1 VKCETQSVHPQGQ
14 RVPENVGQL
23 RPRELAERLAQ
34 PDTPLLVDVREPE
47 EWQFCH
53 IAGAVHLP
61 MNQLAQRLDELDRE
75 REVVVYCH
83 HGIRSQLA
91 AEFLSRQGFKRIRNL
106 VGGIDAWSM
115 EVDPSTPR
123 Y

>member
-1 VKCETQSVHPQGQ
+1 MVRQINVRDLAVK
-14 RVPENVGQL
+14 L
-23 RPRELAERLAQ
+23 AARE
-34 PDTPLLVDVREPE
+34 PVYFVDVRQPWEHE
-47 EWQFCH
+47 
-53 IAGAVHLP
+53 IAALP
-61 MNQLAQRLDELDRE
+61 NSVVLPLDELMNRLGELQPADGAL
-75 REVVVYCH
+75 VVVYCH